1 MAFTFGFYNSLNGD
15 RKYNAIEMSS
25 IFDGIIKDGIFMS
38 IGTAM
43 MVTVG
48 SGMTVNVGIG
58 RAWFN
63 HTWTLND
70 ALYPITIDR
79 SEVLQDRIDIIALQI
94 DSSVAVRT
102 NSFVVIKGVA
112 SSTPVAPALILTD
125 TLKQYA
131 LCEVYVTRGSSSITP
146 GNITNRVGT
155 STTPFITGILETMDI
170 DALLVKW
177 EAQFASWHQTKRDEF
192 QAWFQ
197 SLRDILDEDAITALT
212 LRVLDLEEGFEELKK
227 SVSDGKEQ
235 VAAAITLQGVI
246 TAATAT
252 FAQMAANIK
261 AIIRGS
267 GNAQPQHVLSPYTFT
282 NDSGIPQTGAIPSRG
297 ATTIN
302 PGTAAQTI
310 NAGQYLS
317 GAQTIGNLGGNATPS
332 QVLNTHTFSSNSAGR
347 GVAGGIPSKAAATLV
362 PGTSQHVVAAGQFL
376 AGPITVPAVAGLS
389 AGNIKKG
396 VVVGGVTG
404 TWEGWVATAGDLY
417 NRGTWGRATG
427 FTVIPGELA
436 REGIGWQSTVPGVLT
451 NEQGMVTVKGGMY
464 NAVRTNNLI
473 SLTGFTT
480 LNVTISSTRS
490 GRQSSRISTSTAMP
504 VALGPNNGVIF
515 DRTNSWATY
524 YGWGGL
530 TEITLTL
537 DISNISGSRYISF
550 GQYCGSDGL
559 VVGYPGEGSYYTY
572 IHRVWLS

>member
-252 FAQMAANIK
+252 FAQMATNIK

-267 GNAQPQHVLSPYTFT
+267 GTALASHVLSPYTFT
-282 NDSGIPQTGAIPSRG
+282 NSTGVQLTGTIPSKAA
-297 ATTIN
+297 ATIT
-302 PGTAAQTI
+302 PGTSAQTLA
-310 NAGQYLS
+310 AGQYLS
-317 GAQTIGNLGGNATPS
+317 GAHTIANLGGTATAG
-332 QVLNTHTFSSNSAGR
+332 QVLATATFSSNNAGR
-347 GVAGGIPSKAAATLV
+347 AVQGTIPSRGAATIN
-362 PGTSQHVVAAGQFL
+362 PSTSQQVIPAGQFL
-376 AGPITVPAVAGLS
+376 SGAQTIPGASTLVA
-389 AGNIKKG
+389 ANIKKG
-396 VVVGGVTG
+396 VSIFGVTG
-404 TWEGWVATAGDLY
+404 TWEGFVPTTTDIFNNGTWQFNPIFGTNWGSSIISESGMIRIASTQNAPTLSYLKTAGFAIDRFNLSGFT
-417 NRGTWGRATG
+417 RLSIELDSSSGTLWNDYILLMHHGTTKNLDPATG
-427 FTVIPGELA
+427 GVTTNTLITSVTRDTPTAGRRVLWGSFSGIQLNNYLFFTLG
-436 REGIGWQSTVPGVLT
+436 SMNPGV
-451 NEQGMVTVKGGMY
+451 
-464 NAVRTNNLI
+464 
-473 SLTGFTT
+473 
-480 LNVTISSTRS
+480 
-490 GRQSSRISTSTAMP
+490 RIYR
-504 VALGPNNGVIF
+504 I
-515 DRTNSWATY
+515 
-524 YGWGGL
+524 
-530 TEITLTL
+530 
-537 DISNISGSRYISF
+537 
-550 GQYCGSDGL
+550 
-559 VVGYPGEGSYYTY
+559 
-572 IHRVWLS
+572 WLS

>member
-1 MAFTFGFYNSLNGD
+1 
-15 RKYNAIEMSS
+15 
-25 IFDGIIKDGIFMS
+25 
-38 IGTAM
+38 

-177 EAQFASWHQTKRDEF
+177 EAQFGSWHQTKRDEF

-252 FAQMAANIK
+252 FAQMATNIK

-267 GNAQPQHVLSPYTFT
+267 GTALASHVLSPYTFT
-282 NDSGIPQTGAIPSRG
+282 NSTGVQLTGTIPSKAA
-297 ATTIN
+297 ATIT
-302 PGTAAQTI
+302 PGTSAQTLA
-310 NAGQYLS
+310 AGQYLS
-317 GAQTIGNLGGNATPS
+317 GAHTIANLGGTATAG
-332 QVLNTHTFSSNSAGR
+332 QVLATATFSSNNAGR
-347 GVAGGIPSKAAATLV
+347 AVQGTIPSRGAATIN
-362 PGTSQHVVAAGQFL
+362 PSTSQQVIPAGQFL
-376 AGPITVPAVAGLS
+376 SGAQTIPGASTLVA
-389 AGNIKKG
+389 ANIKKG
-396 VVVGGVTG
+396 VSIFGVTG
-404 TWEGWVATAGDLY
+404 TWEGFVPTTTDIFNNGTWQFNPIFGTNWGSSIISESGMIRIASTQNAPTLSYLKTAGFAIDRFNLSGFT
-417 NRGTWGRATG
+417 RLSIELDSSSGTLWNDYILLMHHGTTKNLDPATG
-427 FTVIPGELA
+427 GVTTNTLITSVTRDTPTAGRRVLWGSFSGIQLNNYLFFTLG
-436 REGIGWQSTVPGVLT
+436 SMNPGV
-451 NEQGMVTVKGGMY
+451 
-464 NAVRTNNLI
+464 
-473 SLTGFTT
+473 
-480 LNVTISSTRS
+480 
-490 GRQSSRISTSTAMP
+490 RIYR
-504 VALGPNNGVIF
+504 I
-515 DRTNSWATY
+515 
-524 YGWGGL
+524 
-530 TEITLTL
+530 
-537 DISNISGSRYISF
+537 
-550 GQYCGSDGL
+550 
-559 VVGYPGEGSYYTY
+559 
-572 IHRVWLS
+572 WLS

>member
-192 QAWFQ
+192 QAWFL
-197 SLRDILDEDAITALT
+197 SLRDILDDDAITALT

-227 SVSDGKEQ
+227 SVSDGKSTI
-235 VAAAITLQGVI
+235 AAAITLQGVI

-252 FAQMAANIK
+252 FAQMATNIK

-267 GNAQPQHVLSPYTFT
+267 GTALASHVLSPYTFT
-282 NDSGIPQTGAIPSRG
+282 NSTGVQLTGTIPSKAG
-297 ATTIN
+297 ATIT
-302 PGTAAQTI
+302 PGTSAQTLA
-310 NAGQYLS
+310 AGQYLS
-317 GAQTIGNLGGNATPS
+317 GTQTIANLGGTATAG
-332 QVLNTHTFSSNSAGR
+332 QVLATVTFSSNNAGR
-347 GVAGGIPSKAAATLV
+347 AVQGTIPSRGAATIT
-362 PGTSQHVVAAGQFL
+362 PSTSQQVITAGQFL
-376 AGPITVPAVAGLS
+376 SGAQTIPGASTLV

-396 VVVGGVTG
+396 ISIFGVTG
-404 TWEGWVATAGDLY
+404 TWEGWVPGSGDLY
-417 NRGTWGRATG
+417 NRGSWGLATG
-427 FTVIPGELA
+427 FTVIPYQTWQ
-436 REGIGWQSTVPGVLT
+436 EGSGWQTNVPAVIT
-451 NEQGMVTVKGGMY
+451 IEQGMVTLKGGY
-464 NAVRTNNLI
+464 WNAVRTNNLI
-473 SLTGFTT
+473 NLTGFTT
-480 LNVTISSTRS
+480 LNVTMSSTKT
-490 GRQSSRISTSTAMP
+490 GYNQSRIATSTSAPTSTN
-504 VALGPNNGVIF
+504 PNQNLF
-515 DRTNSWATY
+515 DRYINITSGFGT
-524 YGWGGL
+524 L
-530 TEITLTL
+530 TERTFTL
-537 DISNISGSRYISF
+537 DISGVSGSRYVSF
-550 GQYCGSDGL
+550 GHYTSSDGL
-559 VVGYPGEGSYYTY
+559 TIGTPGEGPYYSY

>member
-177 EAQFASWHQTKRDEF
+177 EAQFGSWHQTKRDEF

-252 FAQMAANIK
+252 FAQMATNIK

-267 GNAQPQHVLSPYTFT
+267 GTALASHVLSPYTFT
-282 NDSGIPQTGAIPSRG
+282 NSTGVQLTGTIPSKAA
-297 ATTIN
+297 ATIT
-302 PGTAAQTI
+302 PGTSAQTLA
-310 NAGQYLS
+310 AGQYLS
-317 GAQTIGNLGGNATPS
+317 GAHTIANLGGTATAG
-332 QVLNTHTFSSNSAGR
+332 QVLATATFSSNNAGR
-347 GVAGGIPSKAAATLV
+347 AVQGTIPSRGAATIN
-362 PGTSQHVVAAGQFL
+362 PSTSQQVIPAGQFL
-376 AGPITVPAVAGLS
+376 SGAQTIPGASTLVA
-389 AGNIKKG
+389 ANIKKG
-396 VVVGGVTG
+396 VSIFGVTG
-404 TWEGWVATAGDLY
+404 TWEGFVPTTTDIFNNGTWQFNPIFGTNWGSSIISESGMIRIASTQNAPTLSYLKTAGFAIDRFNLSGFT
-417 NRGTWGRATG
+417 RLSIELDSSSGTLWNDYILLMHHGTTKNLDPATG
-427 FTVIPGELA
+427 GVTTNTLITSVTRDTPTAGRRVLWGSFSGIQLNNYLFFTLG
-436 REGIGWQSTVPGVLT
+436 SMNPGV
-451 NEQGMVTVKGGMY
+451 
-464 NAVRTNNLI
+464 
-473 SLTGFTT
+473 
-480 LNVTISSTRS
+480 
-490 GRQSSRISTSTAMP
+490 RIYR
-504 VALGPNNGVIF
+504 I
-515 DRTNSWATY
+515 
-524 YGWGGL
+524 
-530 TEITLTL
+530 
-537 DISNISGSRYISF
+537 
-550 GQYCGSDGL
+550 
-559 VVGYPGEGSYYTY
+559 
-572 IHRVWLS
+572 WLS

>member
-1 MAFTFGFYNSLNGD
+1 
-15 RKYNAIEMSS
+15 MSS

-177 EAQFASWHQTKRDEF
+177 EAQFGSWHQTKRDEF

-252 FAQMAANIK
+252 FAQMATNIK

-267 GNAQPQHVLSPYTFT
+267 GTALASHVLSPYTFT
-282 NDSGIPQTGAIPSRG
+282 NSTGVQLTGTIPSKAA
-297 ATTIN
+297 ATIT
-302 PGTAAQTI
+302 PGTSAQTLA
-310 NAGQYLS
+310 AGQYLS
-317 GAQTIGNLGGNATPS
+317 GAHTIANLGGTATAG
-332 QVLNTHTFSSNSAGR
+332 QVLATATFSSNNAGR
-347 GVAGGIPSKAAATLV
+347 AVQGTIPSRGAATIN
-362 PGTSQHVVAAGQFL
+362 PSTSQQVIPAGQFL
-376 AGPITVPAVAGLS
+376 SGAQTIPGASTLVA
-389 AGNIKKG
+389 ANIKKG
-396 VVVGGVTG
+396 VSIFGVTG
-404 TWEGWVATAGDLY
+404 TWEGFVPTTTDIFNNGTWQFNPIFGTNWGSSIISESGMIRIASTQNAPTLSYLKTAGFAIDRFNLSGFT
-417 NRGTWGRATG
+417 RLSIELDSSSGTLWNDYILLMHHGTTKNLDPATG
-427 FTVIPGELA
+427 GVTTNTLITSVTRDTPTAGRRVLWGSFSGIQLNNYLFFTLG
-436 REGIGWQSTVPGVLT
+436 SMNPGV
-451 NEQGMVTVKGGMY
+451 
-464 NAVRTNNLI
+464 
-473 SLTGFTT
+473 
-480 LNVTISSTRS
+480 
-490 GRQSSRISTSTAMP
+490 RIYR
-504 VALGPNNGVIF
+504 I
-515 DRTNSWATY
+515 
-524 YGWGGL
+524 
-530 TEITLTL
+530 
-537 DISNISGSRYISF
+537 
-550 GQYCGSDGL
+550 
-559 VVGYPGEGSYYTY
+559 
-572 IHRVWLS
+572 WLS